1 MQTRNVSML
10 DCIERVPS
18 LVKAIFENRENT
30 QKELFCY
37 LGEEGLSRLSGIVF
51 VGSGTS
57 STSGTTAAYFANKVA
72 GVPVSAVVPSD
83 FCYHTYHY
91 DPDTLY
97 VFISQTGT
105 SQLTKQAMDL
115 VKAKGYHCVCVSE
128 SKDTPMAKE
137 APCFLDMGCGYE
149 EYPMRTIG
157 YSTTVFTLQM
167 LALEIGRRKGAVS
180 DADYA
185 AYCEEAKRLPELLSP
200 VPGMTMEWLQKK
212 SQWQMIRSQC
222 LVFTG
227 SAAQYGVSLESAV
240 KAWETPKMT
249 SVGLELE
256 EGMHG
261 ANYGYNSNHCVI
273 VFNDGGIDSKKAL
286 SLARY
291 MREVFH
297 NGLAV
302 GAEVVCEDDLK
313 LTLCGE
319 NFCCLQFAAVG
330 QTISYK
336 LALDEGRDLLAPH
349 DNSVMNSYFRTHAD
363 GKNHAS

>member
-105 SQLTKQAMDL
+105 SKLTKQAMDL

-185 AYCEEAKRLPELLSP
+185 AYCEEAKRLPGAFKPGSRNDDGVAAKEKP
-200 VPGMTMEWLQKK
+200 VADDPFTVPGIYRFGGTVRRFARISGK
-212 SQWQMIRSQC
+212 
-222 LVFTG
+222 
-227 SAAQYGVSLESAV
+227 
-240 KAWETPKMT
+240 
-249 SVGLELE
+249 SVGD
-256 EGMHG
+256 
-261 ANYGYNSNHCVI
+261 A
-273 VFNDGGIDSKKAL
+273 
-286 SLARY
+286 
-291 MREVFH
+291 
-297 NGLAV
+297 
-302 GAEVVCEDDLK
+302 EDDIRRP
-313 LTLCGE
+313 G
-319 NFCCLQFAAVG
+319 ARRG
-330 QTISYK
+330 
-336 LALDEGRDLLAPH
+336 
-349 DNSVMNSYFRTHAD
+349 HARRELRL
-363 GKNHAS
+363 